1 MRSMRLPDAVYGGS
15 PMDESFSTESSS
27 KPQRGLFTL
36 VFGCVILS
44 ILLTGTVVLAARLIP
59 LS

>member
-1 MRSMRLPDAVYGGS
+1 
-15 PMDESFSTESSS
+15 MDESFNTESSS